1 MTQRAKR
8 LLTLI
13 VAASAI
19 TSAFWFFRADS
30 QPLRID
36 LAGYTNHFRG
46 LGREAVLALTNQSDA
61 PFVVTF
67 LPERRN
73 PEWPIHS
80 RMVLNGNVNPHL
92 ILPSHSATNFEV
104 RLQPN
109 DGVWRVRVLYRN
121 PTITKWQGIRNRWT
135 VQLLARKQNRLAAFV
150 QPKLAETILTPEMKL

>member
-1 MTQRAKR
+1 MTHRTKR
-8 LLTLI
+8 LLIII
-13 VAASAI
+13 VAGAI
-19 TSAFWFFRADS
+19 TSAFWFFRAGS

-46 LGREAVLALTNQSDA
+46 MGREAVLALTNQSDA
-61 PFVVTF
+61 PVVVTF

-80 RMVLNGNVNPHL
+80 RMVLNGNVNPDVSLAAHG
-92 ILPSHSATNFEV
+92 ATNFEV

-135 VQLLARKQNRLAAFV
+135 VHLLARKRDRLAALV
-150 QPKLAETILTPEMKL
+150 APNLAKTILTPEKKL